1 MSKIY
6 SVAIYPFGSV
16 MDEVRALKDE
26 LASLIGW
33 FGSRNSKAHIT
44 ICEFNSDSERQLE
57 VVKSQLHNICNTE
70 SPLNLAFNHV
80 GAFQKGVNSVIC
92 LLPDNESEII
102 LKPLMKRIQKG
113 LKVKL
118 THSSSNPHLTIGRR
132 LDAENLSVA
141 KTLFMPKKI
150 SLKFCCDRIVL
161 RVREGNT
168 QFVVIEEFGFES
180 KPPLPRDEQLLMF

>member
-44 ICEFNSDSERQLE
+44 ICEFNADSERQLE

-70 SPLNLAFNHV
+70 SPLNLTFDHI
-80 GAFQKGVNSVIC
+80 GAFEKGVNSVIC
-92 LLPDNESEII
+92 LLPDNESETIV
-102 LKPLMKRIQKG
+102 KPLMKRIQKG
-113 LKVKL
+113 LSIKL
-118 THSSSNPHLTIGRR
+118 TNRSSNPHITIGRK
-132 LDAENLSVA
+132 LDEEKLSMA
-141 KTLFMPKKI
+141 NSLFMNKRI
-150 SLKFCCDRIVL
+150 NLNFCCDRIVL
-161 RVREGNT
+161 RVREGNS
-168 QFVVIEEFGFES
+168 QFAVIEEFVFQS
-180 KPPLPRDEQLLMF
+180 NPLPADEQLSMF